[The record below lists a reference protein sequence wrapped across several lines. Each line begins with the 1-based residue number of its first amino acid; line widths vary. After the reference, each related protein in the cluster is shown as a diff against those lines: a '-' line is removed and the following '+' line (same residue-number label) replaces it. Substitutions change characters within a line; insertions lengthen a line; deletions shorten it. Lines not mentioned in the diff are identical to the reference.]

1 MIQFRGCVTIEVV
14 TENDVKEVIKRL
26 HENAPKRKG
35 GETKIQMIQMIGLI
49 RPIWIKIWNCIVEMI
64 FVA

>member
-1 MIQFRGCVTIEVV
+1 MIQFRGCVTIEGV

-26 HENAPKRKG
+26 LENAPKRKG
-35 GETKIQMIQMIGLI
+35 GETKIQMIGLI